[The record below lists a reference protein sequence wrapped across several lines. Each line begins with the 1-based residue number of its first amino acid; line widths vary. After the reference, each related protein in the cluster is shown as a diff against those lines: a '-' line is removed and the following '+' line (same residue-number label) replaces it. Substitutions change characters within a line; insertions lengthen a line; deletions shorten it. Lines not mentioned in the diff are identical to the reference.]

1 MPSNRN
7 EKTNA
12 ERFISAYNQI
22 DYALRTIYGF
32 KRSISYADLIRKSVP
47 LNSVVRK
54 YEDELIDYGRLR
66 NSIVHKTNPNYV
78 IAEPHIE
85 VVEDFEKI
93 AKIITTPP
101 LAIDKVCKHQVK
113 ICDSSIKLKNLISL
127 MSHDGYKNIPVYDGN
142 TLKGV
147 AIGLNILEIIG
158 DKILQGEN
166 IEEFLERTPV
176 SQVLSTIEDTKYFI
190 EDVYDDP
197 GRIVTVDLHGKVNVE
212 KSLIVELYTTIVT
225 LRNGLEAFL
234 LSALKFL
241 KDNNS
246 LEESFETT
254 IKNEIRYYHSFA
266 SKVGTILLSR
276 KFIEINE
283 NANTYAQSYSK
294 SHGNID
300 PRKDPK
306 FNPDDDPSIR
316 MLKNEFRKLNIALL
330 TVLNNYDKDDEEFRF
345 ARNNVLS
352 DSEIFS
358 GKKLPTDVNAFFGI
372 YTSYFDKIINNS
384 RKEAEEGVHSLSAD
398 LREFEAAR
406 TKAKEE
412 K

>member
-1 MPSNRN
+1 MN
-7 EKTNA
+7 EA
-12 ERFISAYNQI
+12 ERNVTSIMAIARVVAN
-22 DYALRTIYGF
+22 ALTYCLDDGTVNFTKEDR
-32 KRSISYADLIRKSVP
+32 DRKCRIIKSM
-47 LNSVVRK
+47 S
-54 YEDELIDYGRLR
+54 G
-66 NSIVHKTNPNYV
+66 PNTPFAV
-78 IAEPHIE
+78 NC
-85 VVEDFEKI
+85 EKNGEI
-93 AKIITTPP
+93 GKK
-101 LAIDKVCKHQVK
+101 LA
-113 ICDSSIKLKNLISL
+113 
-127 MSHDGYKNIPVYDGN
+127 
-142 TLKGV
+142 
-147 AIGLNILEIIG
+147 
-158 DKILQGEN
+158 
-166 IEEFLERTPV
+166 
-176 SQVLSTIEDTKYFI
+176 EDTKYFI

-358 GKKLPTDVNAFFGI
+358 GKKRPTDVNAFFGI